1 MTAAIILAAGAS
13 SRLGQPKQN
22 LLHNGQTL
30 LQYAVDCAQQ
40 SNCGQ
45 IVVVLGANTDQIKP
59 IDGTTTLYNNHW
71 QEGMA
76 SSIRLAIVEL
86 NKDTSIENAII
97 LLCDQPFISP
107 GLLNSLID
115 KHSETGMPIVACA
128 YGGTTGP
135 PALFHRSLFAKL
147 LLLQGHEGAKKIL
160 LAHAGET
167 ALVPFEKGSI
177 DIDTLTDYENLIK
190 VQPGNEPSL

>member
-30 LQYAVDCAQQ
+30 LQHAVDCAQQ
-40 SNCGQ
+40 SKCGQ

-76 SSIRLAIVEL
+76 SSIRLAITEV
-86 NKDTSIENAII
+86 NKYASLENAII

-107 GLLNSLID
+107 GLLDNLID
-115 KHSETGMPIVACA
+115 KHGETGMPIVACT
-128 YGGTTGP
+128 YGDTTGP
-135 PALFHRSLFAKL
+135 PALFHHSLFSKL

-160 LAHAGET
+160 LTHADDT
-167 ALVPFEKGSI
+167 ATVLFEKGSI
-177 DIDTLTDYENLIK
+177 DIDTIDDYENLIK
-190 VQPGNEPSL
+190 